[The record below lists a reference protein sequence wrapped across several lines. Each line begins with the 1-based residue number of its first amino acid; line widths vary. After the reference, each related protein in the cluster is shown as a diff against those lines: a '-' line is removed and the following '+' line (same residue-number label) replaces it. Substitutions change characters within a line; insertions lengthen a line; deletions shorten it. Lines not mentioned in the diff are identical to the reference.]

1 MYIYYI
7 RVFHEIQLKTSSKVV
22 YDAVEEII
30 PFMMEVLPGPKNV
43 MKSRLTIIIYL
54 KFFLKL
60 RIIEQAC
67 IVMQI
72 DFHSN
77 SNEPSAVYCGIYR
90 KHVIM
95 QNDVSNQDETR
106 IGYRK

>member
-1 MYIYYI
+1 
-7 RVFHEIQLKTSSKVV
+7 
-22 YDAVEEII
+22 
-30 PFMMEVLPGPKNV
+30 

-106 IGYRK
+106 IGYRKLGFETHNPQCVAGCCRLLPTVASIFFATEEDSIIS